1 MARGFEDVAKRFQA
15 AASARAAGV
24 AEDEATRRQRNADG
38 AVAREALFAD
48 LVAVAETI
56 GVIEVERVDDGVTWR
71 HAGREVRFVPMG
83 EGDRVRVAWR
93 ELRSYDGRLYRE
105 AALADKWVLTF
116 GAPPFEERVPLLHV
130 GLERLLAAGLALPT
144 PDDDTTTA
152 GGATTDPGPS
162 RDAEPPDDAP
172 SRTTG
177 RRL

>member
-15 AASARAAGV
+15 AASARVVGL

-56 GVIEVERVDDGVTWR
+56 GVVEVERVDDGVTWR

-83 EGDRVRVAWR
+83 EGDRVRVVWR

-116 GAPPFEERVPLLHV
+116 GVPPFEERFPLLHV
-130 GLERLLAAGLALPT
+130 GLERLLSAGLALPT
-144 PDDDTTTA
+144 PEDDTA
-152 GGATTDPGPS
+152 SPLRAAADQGPS

-172 SRTTG
+172 SRSTG